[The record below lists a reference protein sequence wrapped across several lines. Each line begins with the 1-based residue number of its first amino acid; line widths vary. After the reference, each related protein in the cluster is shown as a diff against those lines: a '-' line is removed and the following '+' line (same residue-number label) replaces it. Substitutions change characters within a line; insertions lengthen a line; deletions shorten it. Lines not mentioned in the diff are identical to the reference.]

1 MAAKHAEKTDE
12 TSSALRLFNFEPP
25 VQDNETR
32 RALHDRIA
40 MKGSGL
46 DDAANDA
53 WISVR
58 RDGSKPLQPA
68 DVLEC
73 LLGQCASVRRRVDVP
88 LRHADI
94 YMYCMQTQ
102 SDEHG
107 LGTVCMRWKSPHDR
121 PVNGHAPAA
130 AINFSRVGMEYDTVP
145 PQLLA
150 PKGSPR

>member
-1 MAAKHAEKTDE
+1 M
-12 TSSALRLFNFEPP
+12 
-25 VQDNETR
+25 QDNETR

-88 LRHADI
+88 
-94 YMYCMQTQ
+94 
-102 SDEHG
+102 S
-107 LGTVCMRWKSPHDR
+107 V
-121 PVNGHAPAA
+121 
-130 AINFSRVGMEYDTVP
+130 
-145 PQLLA
+145 
-150 PKGSPR
+150 